1 MKALAA
7 KQQKGFLV
15 KNQKTLTYSFT
26 KIVHSIYLGNYTIW
40 RKSTEKLTN
49 KNQSACNCL

>member
-15 KNQKTLTYSFT
+15 KSKKTLTYSFT
-26 KIVHSIYLGNYTIW
+26 KIIYSIYLGNYTI
-40 RKSTEKLTN
+40 
-49 KNQSACNCL
+49 